1 MAITTVVNTDE
12 ITVLGPPASI
22 DLQVDIG
29 PQGERG
35 SLIFAGPGEPTSGS
49 GSVAFINES
58 PKLGD
63 LFINNEYVM

>member
-35 SLIFAGPGEPTSGS
+35 SLIFAAPGEPTSSS

-58 PKLGD
+58 PKQIGRAH
-63 LFINNEYVM
+63 V